1 MVSGQNP
8 RRRKLVEEST
18 RVRASKAS
26 GLNGVGIVGAYSVQL
41 DLGSKVR
48 REFGLLSLELK
59 KLVNNNSYFL
69 NSD

>member
-1 MVSGQNP
+1 
-8 RRRKLVEEST
+8 VEEST

>member
-8 RRRKLVEEST
+8 RRKKPLEEST
-18 RVRASKAS
+18 RGRAAEAS
-26 GLNGVGIVGAYSVQL
+26 GMNGVGIVGAYSAQL

-59 KLVNNNSYFL
+59 KFS
-69 NSD
+69 